1 MYHMGRPWI
10 YIKIKI
16 MKGVVLLVNLNIA
29 TYQDFPI
36 AKSHFTIYSHLLQQY
51 LVSLN
56 MAKKFKY
63 IIYVHDLRT
72 NNSIDFILSFTF
84 FLYTIFPN
92 NLTIIYNS
100 CSNFSS
106 RLTILPNFRLLYW
119 WLNAINKW
127 FEKTTYW
134 HVAYVITTLNLLE
147 HL

>member
-1 MYHMGRPWI
+1 MWYYLWI
-10 YIKIKI
+10 LILLLIKIF
-16 MKGVVLLVNLNIA
+16 LSQN
-29 TYQDFPI
+29 PI
-36 AKSHFTIYSHLLQQY
+36 WVYLRFITIYSHLLQQY

>member
-1 MYHMGRPWI
+1 MWYYLWI
-10 YIKIKI
+10 LILLLIKIF
-16 MKGVVLLVNLNIA
+16 LSQN
-29 TYQDFPI
+29 PI
-36 AKSHFTIYSHLLQQY
+36 WVYLRFTIYSHLLQQY